1 MAAVRFFLAAT
12 LLTSYHHVVKRRR
25 SDENSRLKEVLVMN
39 NGTCEDVARRAY
51 ELFLSRGGQH
61 GRDVDDWL
69 EAERQL
75 TSNGASPRPSRR
87 SASNTGAVK
96 TTVRRRAR

>member
-1 MAAVRFFLAAT
+1 MT
-12 LLTSYHHVVKRRR
+12 
-25 SDENSRLKEVLVMN
+25 N

-61 GRDVDDWL
+61 GRDMDDWL

-75 TSNGASPRPSRR
+75 TSDGTSPRPSRR
-87 SASNTGAVK
+87 SVSKTGAAK
-96 TTVRRRAR
+96 ATVRQRAR

>member
-1 MAAVRFFLAAT
+1 
-12 LLTSYHHVVKRRR
+12 VV
-25 SDENSRLKEVLVMN
+25 N

-75 TSNGASPRPSRR
+75 TSNGTSPRPSRR
-87 SASNTGAVK
+87 PASNIGAAK
-96 TTVRRRAR
+96 TAVRQRAR